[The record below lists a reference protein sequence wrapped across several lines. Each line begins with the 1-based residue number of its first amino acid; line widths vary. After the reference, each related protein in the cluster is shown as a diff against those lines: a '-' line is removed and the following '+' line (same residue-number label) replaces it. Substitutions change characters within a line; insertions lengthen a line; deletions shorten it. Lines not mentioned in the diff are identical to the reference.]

1 MSEWMDLL
9 RGPALGV
16 IFMIFLL
23 AGVIVICAGA
33 ALVAQ
38 TSLLLRLKPW
48 NGSDKPMDT
57 KERASGEGGNRQE
70 GNKPACTVHEN
81 RQTYSFDQGS
91 PLEYSK
97 GEHPRRGQM
106 MVSEPEAKEMAEPF
120 GW

>member
-23 AGVIVICAGA
+23 AGVIVISAGA

-48 NGSDKPMDT
+48 NGSDKAMDI
-57 KERASGEGGNRQE
+57 KERASGEGGNRQ
-70 GNKPACTVHEN
+70 A
-81 RQTYSFDQGS
+81 YSFDQGS
-91 PLEYSK
+91 LS
-97 GEHPRRGQM
+97 EHPRRGKLE
-106 MVSEPEAKEMAEPF
+106 VSEPEAKEMAEPL